1 MAWWNRKKK
10 KEVRTEEL
18 TTLEDLLLQAK
29 LGEDTVTKEMALNI
43 PTLAGCLE
51 LVSNTIATLPI
62 QLFKE
67 ENGKVT
73 QVLDDDRIMLLND
86 DTRDTLD
93 GFQFKKALV
102 YDYLLMGNGYAYIN
116 KNRGKINSLHYVKES
131 DVSIN
136 KNADPIFKNYDIL
149 VGGETYYPH
158 NFIKILRNTK
168 DGATGTGIVESSNK
182 LLTATYNSL
191 VYENILAKT
200 GGNKKGFIKS
210 ESSKLNTDA
219 ITELK
224 EQWAKM
230 YSGNSENCIVLNK
243 GLSFQES
250 GSTSTEMQLNENKKA
265 NGIEICKILN
275 VPPSMVEGDGKANES
290 DYEKFVKMAILPILR
305 VILSS
310 LNRDL
315 LLEREKKSFY
325 FAFDIKE
332 LLKGDIEKR
341 FKAYEIGIKNGF
353 LSINEV
359 RYEEDREPIK
369 AFDDIIKLGL
379 QDVLFN
385 TKDNTIYTPNT
396 DKTSKI
402 TDLKGGEKDEDRSKE

>member
-1 MAWWNRKKK
+1 MAWWRKK
-10 KEVRTEEL
+10 KEVRTEE

-29 LGEDTVTKEMALNI
+29 LGEDRVTKEMALNI

-73 QVLDDDRIMLLND
+73 QVLDDNRVKLLND

-102 YDYLLMGNGYAYIN
+102 DDYLLMGNGYAYIN
-116 KNRGKINSLHYVKES
+116 KNRGKIESLHYVKES

-136 KNADPIFKNYDIL
+136 KNVDPIFKSYDIL

-168 DGATGTGIVESSNK
+168 DGATGTGIIESSNK

-200 GGNKKGFIKS
+200 GGNKKGFIKA
-210 ESSKLNTDA
+210 ESSKLTDDA
-219 ITELK
+219 IRELK
-224 EQWAKM
+224 DQWGKM

-275 VPPSMVEGDGKANES
+275 VPPSMIEGDGKANES

-305 VILSS
+305 AILSS

-315 LLEREKKSFY
+315 LLEKEKKSFY

-369 AFDDIIKLGL
+369 AFEDIIKLGL

>member
-1 MAWWNRKKK
+1 MAWWNRKK
-10 KEVRTEEL
+10 EVRNEEL
-18 TTLEDLLLQAK
+18 KTLEDLLLRGK
-29 LGEDTVTKEMALNI
+29 ICEDTVTKEMALNI

-67 ENGKVT
+67 EKGKVI
-73 QVLDDDRIMLLND
+73 QVLDDDRVMLLND
-86 DTRDTLD
+86 DTKDTLD

-102 YDYLLMGNGYAYIN
+102 NDYLLMGNGYAYIN
-116 KNRGKINSLHYVKES
+116 KDRGKIKSLHYVKES

-136 KNADPIFKNYDIL
+136 KNADPIFKSYDIL
-149 VGGETYYPH
+149 VAGEVYYPH

-168 DGATGTGIVESSNK
+168 DGCTGIGIVESSNK

-191 VYENILAKT
+191 IYENILAKT

-210 ESSKLNTDA
+210 ELSKLSDEA
-219 ITELK
+219 IKELK
-224 EQWAKM
+224 DQWSKM

-250 GSTSTEMQLNENKKA
+250 GSTSTEMQLNENKRA

-275 VPPSMVEGDGKANES
+275 VPPSMIEGDGKANES
-290 DYEKFVKMAILPILR
+290 DYEKYVKMAILPILR
-305 VILSS
+305 AILAA

-402 TDLKGGEKDEDRSKE
+402 TDLKGSEKDENRSKE

>member
-10 KEVRTEEL
+10 KEVRNEEL

-67 ENGKVT
+67 ENGKVI

-102 YDYLLMGNGYAYIN
+102 DDYLLMGNGYAYIN
-116 KNRGKINSLHYVKES
+116 KDRGKIKSLHYVKES

-136 KNADPIFKNYDIL
+136 KNADPIFKSYDIL

-219 ITELK
+219 IRELK

-305 VILSS
+305 VILAS

>member
-10 KEVRTEEL
+10 EKRTAES
-18 TTLEDLLLQAK
+18 TTLEDLLLQTILK
-29 LGEDTVTKEMALNI
+29 EDTVTKEMALNI

-67 ENGKVT
+67 ENGKVI
-73 QVLDDDRIMLLND
+73 QVIDDNRIKLLND

-116 KNRGKINSLHYVKES
+116 KERGKVKSLHYVKES

-136 KNADPIFKNYDIL
+136 INADPIFKNYEIL
-149 VGGETYYPH
+149 VGGQTYYPH

-168 DGATGTGIVESSNK
+168 NGADGVGIVESNNK
-182 LLTATYNSL
+182 LLAATYNAL
-191 VYENILAKT
+191 IYENILSKT

-210 ESSKLNTDA
+210 ESKLSDEA
-219 ITELK
+219 IEQLK
-224 EQWAKM
+224 QQWKKM

-243 GLSFQES
+243 GLTFQES
-250 GSTSTEMQLNENKKA
+250 GSTSTEMQLNENKRA
-265 NGIEICKILN
+265 NSIEICKIVN
-275 VPPSMVEGDGKANES
+275 VPPSMIEGDGKANEN

-305 VILSS
+305 AILSA

-315 LLEREKKSFY
+315 LLEKEKKSFY

-341 FKAYEIGIKNGF
+341 FKAYEIGIRNGF
-353 LSINEV
+353 LGVNEV
-359 RYEEDREPIK
+359 RYEEDREPIE
-369 AFDDIIKLGL
+369 AFNDIIKLGL

-402 TDLKGGEKDEDRSKE
+402 SDLKGGEKNENRDKE

>member
-10 KEVRTEEL
+10 EKRTEES
-18 TTLEDLLLQAK
+18 TTLEDLLLQTILK
-29 LGEDTVTKEMALNI
+29 EDTVTKEMALNI

-67 ENGKVT
+67 ENGKVI
-73 QVLDDDRIMLLND
+73 QVLDDNRIKLLND

-116 KNRGKINSLHYVKES
+116 KERGKVKSLHYVKES

-136 KNADPIFKNYDIL
+136 INADPIFKNYDIL
-149 VGGETYYPH
+149 VGGQTYYPH

-168 DGATGTGIVESSNK
+168 NGADGVGIVESNNK
-182 LLTATYNSL
+182 LLAATYNAL
-191 VYENILAKT
+191 IYENILSKT

-210 ESSKLNTDA
+210 ESKLSDEA
-219 ITELK
+219 IEQLK
-224 EQWAKM
+224 EQWKKM

-243 GLSFQES
+243 GLTFQES
-250 GSTSTEMQLNENKKA
+250 GSTSTEMQLNENKRA
-265 NGIEICKILN
+265 NSIEICKIVN
-275 VPPSMVEGDGKANES
+275 VPPSMIEGDGKANEN
-290 DYEKFVKMAILPILR
+290 DYEKYVKMAILPILR
-305 VILSS
+305 AILSA

-315 LLEREKKSFY
+315 LLEKEKKSFY

-353 LSINEV
+353 LGVNEV
-359 RYEEDREPIK
+359 RYEEDREPIE
-369 AFDDIIKLGL
+369 AFNDIIKLGL

-402 TDLKGGEKDEDRSKE
+402 SDLKGGEKNENRDKE

>member
-1 MAWWNRKKK
+1 MAWWKKK
-10 KEVRTEEL
+10 KEVRTEEV

-29 LGEDTVTKEMALNI
+29 LGEDRVTKEMALNI

-73 QVLDDDRIMLLND
+73 QVLDDNRVKLLND

-102 YDYLLMGNGYAYIN
+102 DDYLLMGNGYAYIN
-116 KNRGKINSLHYVKES
+116 KNRGKIESLHYVKES

-136 KNADPIFKNYDIL
+136 KNVDPIFKSYDIL

-168 DGATGTGIVESSNK
+168 DGATGTGIIESSNK

-210 ESSKLNTDA
+210 ESSKLTDDA
-219 ITELK
+219 IRELK
-224 EQWAKM
+224 DQWGKM

-275 VPPSMVEGDGKANES
+275 VPPSMIEGDGKANES

-305 VILSS
+305 AILSS

-315 LLEREKKSFY
+315 LLEKEKKSFY

-369 AFDDIIKLGL
+369 AFEDIIKLGL

>member
-67 ENGKVT
+67 ENGKVI

-102 YDYLLMGNGYAYIN
+102 DDYLLMGNGYAYIN
-116 KNRGKINSLHYVKES
+116 KDRGKIKSLHYVKES

-136 KNADPIFKNYDIL
+136 KNADPIFKSYDIL

-219 ITELK
+219 IRELK

-305 VILSS
+305 VILAS

>member
-10 KEVRTEEL
+10 EKRTEES
-18 TTLEDLLLQAK
+18 TTLEDLLLQTILK
-29 LGEDTVTKEMALNI
+29 EDTVTKEMALNI

-67 ENGKVT
+67 ENGKVI
-73 QVLDDDRIMLLND
+73 QVLDDNRIKLLND

-116 KNRGKINSLHYVKES
+116 KERGKVKSLHYVKES

-136 KNADPIFKNYDIL
+136 INADPIFKNYDIL
-149 VGGETYYPH
+149 VGGQTYYPH

-168 DGATGTGIVESSNK
+168 NGADGVGIVESNNK
-182 LLTATYNSL
+182 LLAATYNAL
-191 VYENILAKT
+191 IYENILSKT

-210 ESSKLNTDA
+210 ESKLSDEA
-219 ITELK
+219 IEQLK
-224 EQWAKM
+224 EQWKKM

-243 GLSFQES
+243 GLTFQES
-250 GSTSTEMQLNENKKA
+250 GSTSTEMQLNENKRA
-265 NGIEICKILN
+265 NSIEICKIVN
-275 VPPSMVEGDGKANES
+275 VPPSMIEGDGKANEN
-290 DYEKFVKMAILPILR
+290 DYEKYVKMAILPILR
-305 VILSS
+305 AILSA

-315 LLEREKKSFY
+315 LLEKEKESFY

-353 LSINEV
+353 LGVNEV
-359 RYEEDREPIK
+359 RYEEDREPIQ
-369 AFDDIIKLGL
+369 AFNDIIKLGL

-402 TDLKGGEKDEDRSKE
+402 SDLKGGEKNENRDKE

>member
-67 ENGKVT
+67 ENGKVI

-102 YDYLLMGNGYAYIN
+102 DDYLLMGNGYAYIN
-116 KNRGKINSLHYVKES
+116 KDRGKIKSLHYVKES

-136 KNADPIFKNYDIL
+136 KNADPIFKSYDIL

-219 ITELK
+219 IRELK

-243 GLSFQES
+243 GLSFHES

-305 VILSS
+305 VILAS

-402 TDLKGGEKDEDRSKE
+402 TDLKGCEKDEDRSKE

>member
-1 MAWWNRKKK
+1 MAWWRKK
-10 KEVRTEEL
+10 KEVRTEEI
-18 TTLEDLLLQAK
+18 TLEDLLLQAK
-29 LGEDTVTKEMALNI
+29 LGEDRVTKEMALNI

-73 QVLDDDRIMLLND
+73 QVLDDNRVKLLND

-102 YDYLLMGNGYAYIN
+102 DDYLLMGNGYAYIN
-116 KNRGKINSLHYVKES
+116 KNRGKIESLHYVKES

-136 KNADPIFKNYDIL
+136 KNVDPIFKSYDIL

-168 DGATGTGIVESSNK
+168 DGATGTGIIESSNK

-210 ESSKLNTDA
+210 ESSKLTDDA
-219 ITELK
+219 IRELK
-224 EQWAKM
+224 DQWGKM

-275 VPPSMVEGDGKANES
+275 VPPSMIEGDGKANES

-305 VILSS
+305 AILSS

-315 LLEREKKSFY
+315 LLEKEKKSFY

-369 AFDDIIKLGL
+369 AFEDIIKLGL

>member
-10 KEVRTEEL
+10 KEVRNEEL
-18 TTLEDLLLQAK
+18 TTLEDLLLRGK
-29 LGEDTVTKEMALNI
+29 IGEDTVTKEMALNI

-67 ENGKVT
+67 EKGKVI
-73 QVLDDDRIMLLND
+73 QVLDDDRVMLLND

-102 YDYLLMGNGYAYIN
+102 NDYLLMGNGYAYIN
-116 KNRGKINSLHYVKES
+116 KDRGKIKSLHYVKES

-136 KNADPIFKNYDIL
+136 KNADPIFKSYDIL
-149 VGGETYYPH
+149 VGGEPYYPH

-168 DGATGTGIVESSNK
+168 DGCTGTGIVESSNK

-191 VYENILAKT
+191 IYENILAKT

-210 ESSKLNTDA
+210 ELSKLSDEA
-219 ITELK
+219 IKELK
-224 EQWAKM
+224 DQWDKM

-290 DYEKFVKMAILPILR
+290 DYEKYVKMAILPILR
-305 VILSS
+305 AILAA

-402 TDLKGGEKDEDRSKE
+402 TDLKGGEKDENRSKE

>member
-1 MAWWNRKKK
+1 MAWWRKK
-10 KEVRTEEL
+10 KEVRSEE

-29 LGEDTVTKEMALNI
+29 LGEDRVTKEMALNI

-73 QVLDDDRIMLLND
+73 QVLDDNRVKLLND

-102 YDYLLMGNGYAYIN
+102 DDYLLMGNGYAYIN
-116 KNRGKINSLHYVKES
+116 KNRGKIESLHYVKES

-136 KNADPIFKNYDIL
+136 KNVDPIFKSYDIL

-168 DGATGTGIVESSNK
+168 DGATGTGIIESSNK

-210 ESSKLNTDA
+210 ESSKLTDDA
-219 ITELK
+219 IRELK
-224 EQWAKM
+224 DQWGKM
-230 YSGNSENCIVLNK
+230 YSRNSENCIVLNK

-275 VPPSMVEGDGKANES
+275 VPPSMIEGDGKANES

-305 VILSS
+305 AILSS

-315 LLEREKKSFY
+315 LLEKEKKSFY

-369 AFDDIIKLGL
+369 AFEDIIKLGL

>member
-10 KEVRTEEL
+10 EKRTEES
-18 TTLEDLLLQAK
+18 TTLEDLLLQTILK
-29 LGEDTVTKEMALNI
+29 EDTVTKEMALNI

-67 ENGKVT
+67 ENGRVI
-73 QVLDDDRIMLLND
+73 QVLDDNRTNLLND

-116 KNRGKINSLHYVKES
+116 KERGKVKSLHYVKES

-136 KNADPIFKNYDIL
+136 INADPIFKNYDIL
-149 VGGETYYPH
+149 VGGQTYYPH

-168 DGATGTGIVESSNK
+168 NGADGVGIVESNNK
-182 LLTATYNSL
+182 LLAATYNAL
-191 VYENILAKT
+191 IYENILSKT

-210 ESSKLNTDA
+210 ESKLSDEA
-219 ITELK
+219 IEQLK
-224 EQWAKM
+224 EQWKKM

-243 GLSFQES
+243 GLTFQES
-250 GSTSTEMQLNENKKA
+250 GSTSTEMQLNENKRA
-265 NGIEICKILN
+265 NSIEICKIVN
-275 VPPSMVEGDGKANES
+275 VPPSMIEGDGKANEN
-290 DYEKFVKMAILPILR
+290 DYEKYVKMAILPILR
-305 VILSS
+305 AILSA

-315 LLEREKKSFY
+315 LLEKEKKSFY

-341 FKAYEIGIKNGF
+341 FKAYEIGIRNGF
-353 LSINEV
+353 LGVNEV
-359 RYEEDREPIK
+359 RYEEDREPIE
-369 AFDDIIKLGL
+369 AFNDIIKIGL

-385 TKDNTIYTPNT
+385 TKENTIYTPNT

-402 TDLKGGEKDEDRSKE
+402 SDLKGGEKNENRDKE

>member
-67 ENGKVT
+67 ENGKVI

-102 YDYLLMGNGYAYIN
+102 DDYLLMGNGYAYIN
-116 KNRGKINSLHYVKES
+116 KDRGKIKSLHYVKES

-136 KNADPIFKNYDIL
+136 KNADPIFKSYDIL

-219 ITELK
+219 IRELK

-243 GLSFQES
+243 GLSFHES

-305 VILSS
+305 VILAS

>member
-1 MAWWNRKKK
+1 MAWWKKK
-10 KEVRTEEL
+10 KEVRTEEV

-29 LGEDTVTKEMALNI
+29 VGEDRVTKEMALNI

-73 QVLDDDRIMLLND
+73 QVLDDNRVNLLND

-102 YDYLLMGNGYAYIN
+102 DDYLLMGNGYAYIN
-116 KNRGKINSLHYVKES
+116 KNRGKIESLHYVKES

-136 KNADPIFKNYDIL
+136 KNVDPIFKSYDIL

-168 DGATGTGIVESSNK
+168 DGATGTGIIESSNK

-210 ESSKLNTDA
+210 ESSKLTDDA
-219 ITELK
+219 IRELK
-224 EQWAKM
+224 DQWGKM

-275 VPPSMVEGDGKANES
+275 VPPSMIEGDGKANES

-305 VILSS
+305 AILSS

-315 LLEREKKSFY
+315 LLEKEKKSFY

-369 AFDDIIKLGL
+369 AFEDIIKLGL

>member
-1 MAWWNRKKK
+1 MAWWRKK
-10 KEVRTEEL
+10 KEVRTEE

-29 LGEDTVTKEMALNI
+29 LGEDRVTKEMALNI

-73 QVLDDDRIMLLND
+73 QVLDDNRVKLLND

-102 YDYLLMGNGYAYIN
+102 DDYLLMGNGYAYIN
-116 KNRGKINSLHYVKES
+116 KNRGKIESLHYVKES

-136 KNADPIFKNYDIL
+136 KNVDPIFKSYDIL

-168 DGATGTGIVESSNK
+168 DGATGTGIIESSNK

-210 ESSKLNTDA
+210 ESSKLTDDA
-219 ITELK
+219 IRELK
-224 EQWAKM
+224 DQWGKM
-230 YSGNSENCIVLNK
+230 YSRNSENCIVLNK

-275 VPPSMVEGDGKANES
+275 VPPSMIEGDGKANES

-305 VILSS
+305 AILSS

-315 LLEREKKSFY
+315 LLEKEKKSFY

-369 AFDDIIKLGL
+369 AFEDIIKLGL

>member
-1 MAWWNRKKK
+1 MAWWKKK
-10 KEVRTEEL
+10 KEVRTEEV

-29 LGEDTVTKEMALNI
+29 VGEDRVTKEMALNI

-73 QVLDDDRIMLLND
+73 QVLDDNRVKLLND

-102 YDYLLMGNGYAYIN
+102 DDYLLMGNGYAYIN
-116 KNRGKINSLHYVKES
+116 KNRGKIESLHYVKES

-136 KNADPIFKNYDIL
+136 KNVDPIFKSYDIL

-168 DGATGTGIVESSNK
+168 DGATGTGIIESSNK

-210 ESSKLNTDA
+210 ESSKLTDDA
-219 ITELK
+219 IRELK
-224 EQWAKM
+224 DQWGKM

-275 VPPSMVEGDGKANES
+275 VPPSMIEGDGKANES

-305 VILSS
+305 AILSS

-315 LLEREKKSFY
+315 LLEKEKKSFY

-369 AFDDIIKLGL
+369 AFEDIIKLGL

>member
-67 ENGKVT
+67 ENGKVI

-102 YDYLLMGNGYAYIN
+102 DDYLLMGNGYAYIN
-116 KNRGKINSLHYVKES
+116 KDRGKIKSLHYVKES

-136 KNADPIFKNYDIL
+136 KNADPIFKSYDIL

-210 ESSKLNTDA
+210 ESSKLNTYA
-219 ITELK
+219 IRELK

-243 GLSFQES
+243 GLSFHES

-305 VILSS
+305 VILAS

>member
-10 KEVRTEEL
+10 EKRTEES
-18 TTLEDLLLQAK
+18 TTLEDLLLQTILK
-29 LGEDTVTKEMALNI
+29 EDTVTKEMALNI

-67 ENGKVT
+67 ENGRVI
-73 QVLDDDRIMLLND
+73 QVLDDNRTNLLND

-116 KNRGKINSLHYVKES
+116 KERGKVKSLHYVKES

-136 KNADPIFKNYDIL
+136 INADPIFKNYDIL
-149 VGGETYYPH
+149 VGGQTYYPH

-168 DGATGTGIVESSNK
+168 NGADGVGIVESNNK
-182 LLTATYNSL
+182 LLAATYNAL
-191 VYENILAKT
+191 IYENILSKT

-210 ESSKLNTDA
+210 ENKLSDEA
-219 ITELK
+219 IEQLK
-224 EQWAKM
+224 EQWKKM

-243 GLSFQES
+243 GLTFQES
-250 GSTSTEMQLNENKKA
+250 GSTSTEMQLNENKRA
-265 NGIEICKILN
+265 NSIEICKIVN
-275 VPPSMVEGDGKANES
+275 VPPSMIEGDGKANEN
-290 DYEKFVKMAILPILR
+290 DYEKYVKMAILPILR
-305 VILSS
+305 AILSA

-315 LLEREKKSFY
+315 LLEKEKESFY

-353 LSINEV
+353 LGVNEV
-359 RYEEDREPIK
+359 RYEEDREPIE
-369 AFDDIIKLGL
+369 AFNDIIKLGL

-402 TDLKGGEKDEDRSKE
+402 NDLKGGEKNENRDKE

>member
-1 MAWWNRKKK
+1 MAWWRKK
-10 KEVRTEEL
+10 KEVRTEE

-29 LGEDTVTKEMALNI
+29 LGEDRVTKEMALNI

-73 QVLDDDRIMLLND
+73 QVLDDNRVKLLND

-102 YDYLLMGNGYAYIN
+102 DDYLLMGNGYAYIN
-116 KNRGKINSLHYVKES
+116 KNRGKIESLHYVKES

-136 KNADPIFKNYDIL
+136 KNVDPIFKSYDIL

-168 DGATGTGIVESSNK
+168 DGATGTGIIESSNK

-210 ESSKLNTDA
+210 ESSKLTDDA
-219 ITELK
+219 IRELK
-224 EQWAKM
+224 DQWGKM
-230 YSGNSENCIVLNK
+230 YSRNSENCIVLNK

-275 VPPSMVEGDGKANES
+275 VPPSMIEGDGKANES

-305 VILSS
+305 AILSS

-315 LLEREKKSFY
+315 LLEKEKKSFY

-369 AFDDIIKLGL
+369 AFEDIIKLGL

-385 TKDNTIYTPNT
+385 TKDNVGHKKY
-396 DKTSKI
+396 
-402 TDLKGGEKDEDRSKE
+402 

>member
-1 MAWWNRKKK
+1 MAWWRKK
-10 KEVRTEEL
+10 KEVRTEE

-29 LGEDTVTKEMALNI
+29 LGEDRVTKEMALNI

-73 QVLDDDRIMLLND
+73 QVLDDNRVKLLND

-102 YDYLLMGNGYAYIN
+102 DDYLLMGNGYAYIN
-116 KNRGKINSLHYVKES
+116 KKRGKIESLHYVKES

-136 KNADPIFKNYDIL
+136 KNVDPIFKSYDIL

-168 DGATGTGIVESSNK
+168 DGATGTGIIESSNK

-210 ESSKLNTDA
+210 ESSKLTDDA
-219 ITELK
+219 IRELK
-224 EQWAKM
+224 DQWGKM

-275 VPPSMVEGDGKANES
+275 VPPSMIEGDGKANES

-305 VILSS
+305 AILSS

-315 LLEREKKSFY
+315 LLEKEKKSFY

-369 AFDDIIKLGL
+369 AFEDIIKLGL

>member
-1 MAWWNRKKK
+1 MAWWKKK
-10 KEVRTEEL
+10 KEVRTEEV
-18 TTLEDLLLQAK
+18 TTLGDLLLQAK
-29 LGEDTVTKEMALNI
+29 LGEDRVTKEMALNI

-73 QVLDDDRIMLLND
+73 QVLDDNRVKLLND

-102 YDYLLMGNGYAYIN
+102 DDYLLMGNGYAYIN
-116 KNRGKINSLHYVKES
+116 KNRGKIESLHYVKES

-136 KNADPIFKNYDIL
+136 KNVDPIFKSYDIL

-168 DGATGTGIVESSNK
+168 DGATGTGIIESSNK

-210 ESSKLNTDA
+210 ESSKLTDDA
-219 ITELK
+219 IRELK
-224 EQWAKM
+224 DQWGKM

-275 VPPSMVEGDGKANES
+275 VPPSMIEGDGKANES

-305 VILSS
+305 AILSS

-315 LLEREKKSFY
+315 LLEKEKKSFY

-369 AFDDIIKLGL
+369 AFEDIIKLGL

>member
-10 KEVRTEEL
+10 EKRTAES
-18 TTLEDLLLQAK
+18 TTLEDLLLQTILK
-29 LGEDTVTKEMALNI
+29 EDTVTKEMALNI

-67 ENGKVT
+67 ENGKVI
-73 QVLDDDRIMLLND
+73 QVIDDNRIKLLND

-116 KNRGKINSLHYVKES
+116 KERGKVKSLHYVKES

-136 KNADPIFKNYDIL
+136 INADPIFKNYDIL
-149 VGGETYYPH
+149 VGGQTYYPH

-168 DGATGTGIVESSNK
+168 NGADGVGIVESNNK
-182 LLTATYNSL
+182 LLAATYNAL
-191 VYENILAKT
+191 IYENILSKT

-210 ESSKLNTDA
+210 ENKLSDEA
-219 ITELK
+219 IEQLK
-224 EQWAKM
+224 QQWKKM

-243 GLSFQES
+243 GLTFQES
-250 GSTSTEMQLNENKKA
+250 GSTSTEMQLNENKRA
-265 NGIEICKILN
+265 NSIEICKIVN
-275 VPPSMVEGDGKANES
+275 VPPSMIEGDGKANEN
-290 DYEKFVKMAILPILR
+290 DYEKYVKMAILPILR
-305 VILSS
+305 AILSA

-315 LLEREKKSFY
+315 LLEKEKKSFY

-353 LSINEV
+353 LGVNEV
-359 RYEEDREPIK
+359 RYEEDREPIE
-369 AFDDIIKLGL
+369 AFNDIIKLGL

-402 TDLKGGEKDEDRSKE
+402 SDLKGGEKNENRDKE

>member
-1 MAWWNRKKK
+1 MAWGNRKKK
-10 KEVRTEEL
+10 EKRTAES
-18 TTLEDLLLQAK
+18 TTLEDLLLQTILK
-29 LGEDTVTKEMALNI
+29 EDTVTKEMALNI

-67 ENGKVT
+67 ENGKVI
-73 QVLDDDRIMLLND
+73 QVIDDNRIKLLND

-116 KNRGKINSLHYVKES
+116 KERGKVKSLHYVKES

-136 KNADPIFKNYDIL
+136 INADPIFKNYDIL
-149 VGGETYYPH
+149 VGGQTYYPH

-168 DGATGTGIVESSNK
+168 NGADGVGIVESNNK
-182 LLTATYNSL
+182 LLAATYNAL
-191 VYENILAKT
+191 IYENILSKT

-210 ESSKLNTDA
+210 ENKLSDEA
-219 ITELK
+219 IEQLK
-224 EQWAKM
+224 QQWKKM

-243 GLSFQES
+243 GLTFQES
-250 GSTSTEMQLNENKKA
+250 GSTSTEMQLNENKRA
-265 NGIEICKILN
+265 NSIEICKIVN
-275 VPPSMVEGDGKANES
+275 VPPSMIEGDGKANEN
-290 DYEKFVKMAILPILR
+290 DYEKYVKMAILPILR
-305 VILSS
+305 AILSA

-315 LLEREKKSFY
+315 LLEKEKKSFY

-353 LSINEV
+353 LGVNEV
-359 RYEEDREPIK
+359 RYEEDREPIE
-369 AFDDIIKLGL
+369 AFNDIIKLGL

-402 TDLKGGEKDEDRSKE
+402 SDLKGGEKNENRDKE

>member
-1 MAWWNRKKK
+1 MAWWRKK
-10 KEVRTEEL
+10 KEVRTEE

-29 LGEDTVTKEMALNI
+29 LGEDRVTKEMALNI

-73 QVLDDDRIMLLND
+73 QVLDDNRVKLLND

-102 YDYLLMGNGYAYIN
+102 DDYLLMGNGYAYIN
-116 KNRGKINSLHYVKES
+116 KNRGKIESLHYVKES

-136 KNADPIFKNYDIL
+136 KNVDPIFKSYDIL

-168 DGATGTGIVESSNK
+168 DGATGTGIIESSNK

-210 ESSKLNTDA
+210 ESSKLTDDA
-219 ITELK
+219 IRELK
-224 EQWAKM
+224 DQWGKM

-275 VPPSMVEGDGKANES
+275 VPPSMIEGDGKANES

-305 VILSS
+305 AILSS

-315 LLEREKKSFY
+315 LLEKEKKSFY

-369 AFDDIIKLGL
+369 AFEDIIKLGL

>member
-1 MAWWNRKKK
+1 MAWWKKK
-10 KEVRTEEL
+10 KEVRTEEV

-29 LGEDTVTKEMALNI
+29 LGEDRVTKEMALNI

-73 QVLDDDRIMLLND
+73 QVLDDNRVKLLND

-102 YDYLLMGNGYAYIN
+102 DDYLLMGNGYAYIN
-116 KNRGKINSLHYVKES
+116 KNRGKIESLHYVKES

-136 KNADPIFKNYDIL
+136 KNVDPIFKSYDIL
-149 VGGETYYPH
+149 VGGATYYPH

-168 DGATGTGIVESSNK
+168 DGATGTGIIESSNK

-210 ESSKLNTDA
+210 ESSKLTDDA
-219 ITELK
+219 IRELK
-224 EQWAKM
+224 DQWGKM

-275 VPPSMVEGDGKANES
+275 VPPSMIEGDGKANES

-305 VILSS
+305 AILSS

-315 LLEREKKSFY
+315 LLEKEKKSFY

-369 AFDDIIKLGL
+369 AFEDIIKLGL

>member
-1 MAWWNRKKK
+1 MAWWRKK
-10 KEVRTEEL
+10 KEVRTEE

-29 LGEDTVTKEMALNI
+29 LGEDRITKEMALNI

-73 QVLDDDRIMLLND
+73 QVLDDNRVKLLND

-102 YDYLLMGNGYAYIN
+102 DDYLLMGNGYAYIN
-116 KNRGKINSLHYVKES
+116 KNRGKIESLHYVKES

-136 KNADPIFKNYDIL
+136 KNVDPIFKSYDIL
-149 VGGETYYPH
+149 VGGATYYPH

-168 DGATGTGIVESSNK
+168 DGATGTGIIESSNK

-210 ESSKLNTDA
+210 ESSKLTDDA
-219 ITELK
+219 IRELK
-224 EQWAKM
+224 DQWGKM

-275 VPPSMVEGDGKANES
+275 VPPSMIEGDGKANES

-305 VILSS
+305 AILSS

-315 LLEREKKSFY
+315 LLEKEKKSFY

-369 AFDDIIKLGL
+369 AFEDIIKLGL

>member
-10 KEVRTEEL
+10 KEVRNEEL
-18 TTLEDLLLQAK
+18 TTLEDLLLRGK
-29 LGEDTVTKEMALNI
+29 IGEDTVTKEMALNI

-67 ENGKVT
+67 EKGKVI
-73 QVLDDDRIMLLND
+73 QVLDDDRVMLLND

-102 YDYLLMGNGYAYIN
+102 NDYLLMGNGYA
-116 KNRGKINSLHYVKES
+116 
-131 DVSIN
+131 
-136 KNADPIFKNYDIL
+136 
-149 VGGETYYPH
+149 
-158 NFIKILRNTK
+158 TK
-168 DGATGTGIVESSNK
+168 DGCTGTGIVESSNK

-191 VYENILAKT
+191 IYENILAKT

-210 ESSKLNTDA
+210 ELSKLSDEA
-219 ITELK
+219 IKELK
-224 EQWAKM
+224 DQWDKM

-290 DYEKFVKMAILPILR
+290 DYEKYVKMAILPILR
-305 VILSS
+305 AILAA

-402 TDLKGGEKDEDRSKE
+402 TDLKGGEKDENRSKE

>member
-10 KEVRTEEL
+10 EKRTEES
-18 TTLEDLLLQAK
+18 TTLEDLLLQTILK
-29 LGEDTVTKEMALNI
+29 EDTVTKEMALNI

-67 ENGKVT
+67 ENGKVI
-73 QVLDDDRIMLLND
+73 QVLDDNRIKLLND

-116 KNRGKINSLHYVKES
+116 KERGKVKSLHYVKES

-136 KNADPIFKNYDIL
+136 INADPIFKNYDIL
-149 VGGETYYPH
+149 VGGQTYYPH

-168 DGATGTGIVESSNK
+168 NGADGVGIVESNNK
-182 LLTATYNSL
+182 LLAATYNAL
-191 VYENILAKT
+191 IYENILSKT

-210 ESSKLNTDA
+210 ENKLSDEA
-219 ITELK
+219 IEQLK
-224 EQWAKM
+224 AQWKKM

-243 GLSFQES
+243 GLTFQES
-250 GSTSTEMQLNENKKA
+250 GSTSTEMQLNENKRA
-265 NGIEICKILN
+265 NSIEICKIVN
-275 VPPSMVEGDGKANES
+275 VPPSMIEGDGKANEN
-290 DYEKFVKMAILPILR
+290 DYEKYVKMAILPILR
-305 VILSS
+305 AILSA

-315 LLEREKKSFY
+315 LLEKEKKSFY

-353 LSINEV
+353 LGVNEV
-359 RYEEDREPIK
+359 RYEEDREPIE
-369 AFDDIIKLGL
+369 AFNDIIKLGL

-402 TDLKGGEKDEDRSKE
+402 SDLKGGEKNENRDKE